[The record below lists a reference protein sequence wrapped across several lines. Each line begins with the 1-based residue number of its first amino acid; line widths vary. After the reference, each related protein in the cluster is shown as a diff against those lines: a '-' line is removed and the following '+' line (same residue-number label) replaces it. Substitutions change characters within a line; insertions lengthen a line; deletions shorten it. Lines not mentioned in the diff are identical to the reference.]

1 MQNKS
6 NLMQELDKMKRVIN
20 RAIPD
25 APMKL
30 YYAWMQQLVKMHFH
44 KHVHLRKLQMSQV

>member
-25 APMKL
+25 APHEAL
-30 YYAWMQQLVKMHFH
+30 LCLMQQLVKMHFH